1 MAKKTDVVTIP
12 IGDVSV
18 PVYHLMYGRGC
29 TSGYAFKRDGLGEVV
44 RVNFESGESMVVN
57 TKFLYEVP
65 ESKQIRV
72 NKKSMNHVRF
82 L

>member
-1 MAKKTDVVTIP
+1 M
-12 IGDVSV
+12 
-18 PVYHLMYGRGC
+18 PVYHLIYGRGC

-65 ESKQIRV
+65 EST
-72 NKKSMNHVRF
+72 
-82 L
+82 

>member
-12 IGDVSV
+12 IGDVSM
-18 PVYHLMYGRGC
+18 PVYHPIYGRGC

-44 RVNFESGESMVVN
+44 KVNFESGNSMVVN

-65 ESKQIRV
+65 ESKQQNI
-72 NKKSMNHVRF
+72 NTKSMNYARF
-82 L
+82 K